1 MINNMKKQN
10 LVKYFAVSVL
20 AGLTFS
26 ACNNPD
32 PEPLPEK
39 LQKLIQT
46 DWKIADITTPKKNAP
61 GGDSSLLSAC
71 MTDDLSLFGTN
82 GVFELRD
89 GTVKCDSTVY
99 NYSNGYWGYKTDV
112 DSIQLAMV
120 NPTSKYVSWKV
131 LTLNDSVLKV
141 TYIDSTVTTNKITK
155 TISFK
160 K

>member
-1 MINNMKKQN
+1 MKKQK
-10 LVKYFAVSVL
+10 LVKYLAVSVL
-20 AGLTFS
+20 AGLAFG
-26 ACNNPD
+26 ACKNPD

-39 LQKLIQT
+39 VQKLIQT
-46 DWKIADITTPKKNAP
+46 SWKIADITTPKKDAP

-71 MTDDLSLFGTN
+71 MADDLTLFGAN

-89 GTVKCDSTVY
+89 GTIKCDSTVF

-112 DSIQLAMV
+112 DSIQLAIV
-120 NPTSKYVSWKV
+120 NPSSKYISWKV

-141 TYIDSTVTTNKITK
+141 TYIDSAVAANKITK

>member
-1 MINNMKKQN
+1 MKKQK
-10 LVKYFAVSVL
+10 LVRYLAVSVL
-20 AGLTFS
+20 AGLAFG
-26 ACNNPD
+26 ACKNPD

-39 LQKLIQT
+39 VQKLIQT
-46 DWKIADITTPKKNAP
+46 DWKIVDITTPKKETP

-71 MTDDLSLFGTN
+71 MTDDMTLFGAN

-89 GTVKCDSTVY
+89 GTVKCDSTVF

-112 DSIQLAMV
+112 DSIQLAIV
-120 NPTSKYVSWKV
+120 NPASRYVSWKV

-141 TYIDSTVTTNKITK
+141 TFIDSTVAANKITK